1 MIAQTNLLS
10 LHQGGTNIPSFL
22 CHLGTDISVSPGK
35 KGKGRM
41 QTHFQK
47 EGDIPEEFL
56 MQFMLTTLLKKH
68 DLQGTR
74 ETEQYE
80 VAMYLDSKSKLA

>member
-1 MIAQTNLLS
+1 
-10 LHQGGTNIPSFL
+10 
-22 CHLGTDISVSPGK
+22 
-35 KGKGRM
+35 M

-56 MQFMLTTLLKKH
+56 MQFMLTTLLKNH
-68 DLQGTR
+68 GLQGTR